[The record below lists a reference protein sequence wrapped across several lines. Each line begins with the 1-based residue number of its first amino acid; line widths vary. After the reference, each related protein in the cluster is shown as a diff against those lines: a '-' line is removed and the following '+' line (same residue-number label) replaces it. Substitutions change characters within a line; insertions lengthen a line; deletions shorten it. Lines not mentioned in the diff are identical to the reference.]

1 MTERLTLSHFTV
13 PRQPLRKVLRP
24 RKAKW
29 LFVGTQLD
37 KQQRQGIA
45 HGFYLSPP
53 SWPRAPRHWQQ
64 TLNLRNM

>member
-1 MTERLTLSHFTV
+1 MTKRLTLSHFTV

-53 SWPRAPRHWQQ
+53 S
-64 TLNLRNM
+64 